1 MTTIVPKIEGN
12 DIIEKLIQFD
22 KSEFEKTPNYNL
34 IKEIYG
40 KEYIYSKTNNKLE
53 YHRKRNNEIFN
64 ENYDIKKVDIMFP
77 SIESITNY
85 KYIEGYF
92 NRNIGGN
99 KIVQI
104 NSLFISIS
112 LDEKKY
118 KKINKI
124 IIENIFKEKIITYGY
139 PLIKL
144 GVLNGLYYNN
154 KYYTID
160 NESKNLKEE
169 AYQFDYEEQLRKDY
183 EYVGLKILELSCLI
197 EVIPIISI
205 DNGMCI
211 FDYDYKFLVPLE
223 ITSLNIMNN
232 LHQEFLKQSLKL
244 NNIIDVN
251 NLNLDKKLMEKEKE
265 VFLYDES
272 LKKNKNNEAKEKSNK
287 NKMKKK
293 DKKGGGKRKKP
304 VGPSIEREITNFKFK
319 NFDNIYL

>member
-1 MTTIVPKIEGN
+1 MTTIVPKIKGN
-12 DIIEKLIQFD
+12 DIEKLIEFD

-40 KEYIYSKTNNKLE
+40 KEYIYNDNNNKLE
-53 YHRKRNNEIFN
+53 YHHKRNNEIFN
-64 ENYDIKKVDIMFP
+64 ENYEIEKVDIMFP
-77 SIESITNY
+77 SLESIANY

-124 IIENIFKEKIITYGY
+124 IIDNIFKEKIISYGY

-154 KYYTID
+154 KFYTFN
-160 NESKNLKEE
+160 NETNNLKEE
-169 AYQFDYEEQLRKDY
+169 SYQFDYEEQIRKDY

-197 EVIPIISI
+197 EVIPIIFI
-205 DNGMCI
+205 DNGMYI
-211 FDYDYKFLVPLE
+211 FDYDYKYLVPLE

-232 LHQEFLKQSLKL
+232 LHQEFLKKSLKV

-251 NLNLDKKLMEKEKE
+251 SLNLDKKLIEKEKE

-272 LKKNKNNEAKEKSNK
+272 LKKNKNIIKSNS
-287 NKMKKK
+287 
-293 DKKGGGKRKKP
+293 R
-304 VGPSIEREITNFKFK
+304 
-319 NFDNIYL
+319 

>member
-1 MTTIVPKIEGN
+1 
-12 DIIEKLIQFD
+12 
-22 KSEFEKTPNYNL
+22 
-34 IKEIYG
+34 
-40 KEYIYSKTNNKLE
+40 
-53 YHRKRNNEIFN
+53 
-64 ENYDIKKVDIMFP
+64 MFP

-124 IIENIFKEKIITYGY
+124 IIENIFKEKIISYGY

-272 LKKNKNNEAKEKSNK
+272 LKKNKNNIINS
-287 NKMKKK
+287 
-293 DKKGGGKRKKP
+293 
-304 VGPSIEREITNFKFK
+304 F
-319 NFDNIYL
+319 